1 MDDNIINFTYSGKTD
16 NITSCLEHQKH
27 EKTN

>member
-1 MDDNIINFTYSGKTD
+1 MDDNIINFAYSGKID
-16 NITSCLEHQKH
+16 NIISCLEHQKH